1 MLTGMGVGY
10 RVERISSRQSFLEP
24 ELVLLNVLKGNV
36 EIDYGGRKDK
46 LSRGDLLLI
55 NVGIACSL
63 SSPT

>member
-46 LSRGDLLLI
+46 LSRGDLP
-55 NVGIACSL
+55 CL
-63 SSPT
+63 SP